1 MSAIVA
7 LIQREKIDNGIYYEM
22 DIVELDT
29 IMNDIKKLKIN
40 INITDEEYFNELDYE
55 EGEIQK

>member
-1 MSAIVA
+1 
-7 LIQREKIDNGIYYEM
+7 M

-55 EGEIQK
+55 EGEI